1 MVADEPPR
9 RLVRTIPERVLEAGG
24 LQMRVMVMSRPKHR
38 LQPQE
43 MPMLF
48 QGFSAWREKY
58 RHKMEAFEFFLGGG
72 GFGIVDV
79 DDEAALNQLIV
90 EMPFTPY
97 TEITVEPFVEGDT
110 GFRQF
115 REAMAAMVGAAS

>member
-1 MVADEPPR
+1 MRA
-9 RLVRTIPERVLEAGG
+9 LVIG
-24 LQMRVMVMSRPKHR
+24 RPK
-38 LQPQE
+38 
-43 MPMLF
+43 F
-48 QGFSAWREKY
+48 QVPSDQAPELIDKALEWYDRYEECFT
-58 RHKMEAFEFFLGGG
+58 AFGTFFGGG

-79 DDEAALNQLIV
+79 EDEAALNQLIV

>member
-1 MVADEPPR
+1 MRA
-9 RLVRTIPERVLEAGG
+9 LVIGKPKFQVPTEQAPELIQKSVDWYERYED
-24 LQMRVMVMSRPKHR
+24 S
-38 LQPQE
+38 
-43 MPMLF
+43 F
-48 QGFSAWREKY
+48 T
-58 RHKMEAFEFFLGGG
+58 AFGTFFGGG

-79 DDEAALNQLIV
+79 EDEAALNEMIV

-115 REAMAAMVGAAS
+115 REAMSAMVGAAS

>member
-1 MVADEPPR
+1 MRA
-9 RLVRTIPERVLEAGG
+9 LVIG
-24 LQMRVMVMSRPKHR
+24 RPK
-38 LQPQE
+38 
-43 MPMLF
+43 F
-48 QGFSAWREKY
+48 QVPTEQAPELTEKAIDWY
-58 RHKMEAFEFFLGGG
+58 ERYEDSFTAFGTFLGGG

-79 DDEAALNQLIV
+79 EDEATLDRLIV

-115 REAMAAMVGAAS
+115 REAVAAMVGSAS